1 MIVLKVL
8 SSLYGGF
15 LVSFSWQDTPIQGC
29 SQNLKGVPQ
38 NFKEVFNIDDVTTY
52 DIIQRSQHW
61 LLFMTWQKHCH
72 SKIPVAWL
80 WVYSQV
86 SNRRGGRNKQR
97 GWQISAKIIKGCK
110 VNKRRSW
117 NKWGGWQKHSN

>member
-1 MIVLKVL
+1 MN
-8 SSLYGGF
+8 
-15 LVSFSWQDTPIQGC
+15 QETIQGC
-29 SQNLKGVPQ
+29 SQNLKEVPQ

-97 GWQISAKIIKGCK
+97 GWQISAKIIKGSK
-110 VNKRRSW
+110 VNKRRGW